1 MKPHSTGEENQR
13 GETDMAK
20 QKELNMNVCNM
31 NPWQKQFLALM
42 GIVDEGG
49 IVSLVDYEERE
60 EFDIRLY
67 DLMKE
72 GRYGRSI

>member
-1 MKPHSTGEENQR
+1 MKPHLTGEEDQR
-13 GETDMAK
+13 GEINMAK
-20 QKELNMNVCNM
+20 QTDINMNVPHT
-31 NPWQKQFLALM
+31 NPWQKQFLLFM
-42 GIVDEGG
+42 GIVDEGE
-49 IVSLVDYEERE
+49 IISPVDYEERE